1 MCPPFE
7 LTFSPQTTIAR
18 GLLYVYVSE
27 EIIHIFISIYHIFN
41 INPKIRDS
49 SFAWDFPRTRTVP
62 DSSYIIPASVST
74 MRTAN
79 DAPMATTI
87 RLFLANASMSAVAN
101 PITADSS
108 MSVAVSIAGNVIA
121 ASVANGT

>member
-49 SFAWDFPRTRTVP
+49 SLRGIVHAQEP
-62 DSSYIIPASVST
+62 S
-74 MRTAN
+74 
-79 DAPMATTI
+79 
-87 RLFLANASMSAVAN
+87 
-101 PITADSS
+101 PIHLT
-108 MSVAVSIAGNVIA
+108 
-121 ASVANGT
+121 